1 MEEDVISSICSQLG
15 IAAERIEGLSLELER
30 LEAGPH
36 NVLTAY
42 YQEMRL
48 TELENLQRLVL
59 ELTKTIVDSG
69 TEEEAAMHVEEQ
81 IEKEEAEE

>member
-1 MEEDVISSICSQLG
+1 MEDVISSICSQLG

-36 NVLTAY
+36 NVLMAY

-48 TELENLQRLVL
+48 TELENMQRLVL

-69 TEEEAAMHVEEQ
+69 TDEEAAMHVEEQ
-81 IEKEEAEE
+81 AEEEEAEE